1 MPGMARERVAELL
14 DASTEPAASS
24 VYRKLPETE
33 LSVAVDGVGPLRF
46 PVSDE
51 QAAQLRGLGHR
62 ARFGRGEQTLTDPEV
77 RDTWEIPKELV
88 RVEWTAAF
96 AAVLDGMRA
105 ELGLPPHCEL
115 TPELHSML
123 LYETGQFFLA
133 HQDSE
138 KDDAMVAT
146 LVVTL
151 PSAHTGG
158 ELVVEHQGQTK
169 KYRGLKTA
177 ASLVAFYADCR
188 HQVLPVKTG
197 NRVALT
203 YNLLLTGDSQAAA
216 ADNPLVSEL
225 AAGLL
230 THFAT
235 PVVLPYSSRRG
246 DPPARLAYLLD
257 HEYTARGLSWS
268 RLKGSDAARGALL
281 RAAAERA
288 GCEITLALAEIQ
300 ETWDAYDP
308 DEDEDAWYGDH
319 EDEDPDEHK
328 DSESADDRQYVLQDL
343 IETSTTLA
351 HWIGPETGRLE
362 NISLDLS
369 DAEVASTTPTAD
381 MTPYASE
388 YEGYMGNYGNTLDRW
403 YRRAAMV
410 IWPRDQGFASRAE
423 ASPGWALDELTAMA
437 RSGEIA
443 EAREAARSLE
453 SFWHAA
459 GRYPDQTELLRKALE
474 AARELDDA
482 QIAAILLRP
491 FALER
496 LVPGHGP
503 AIGGLAAHYGDIW
516 IDGLLRDWSE
526 SWRPGSHGL
535 AQAPLEWLENLPRLC
550 TALSVE
556 GSPSITAARR
566 IVELSWTMFA
576 GQVGPALDGPLTSR
590 REAWLT
596 TLGAPCSGIIA
607 AAAQLG
613 STGVLEDAHKLART
627 AGDRAHV
634 LAMATLR
641 AAGTHQAGFDELAGN
656 CAERIRALLA
666 QPQRALDDWSI
677 ELPTGCA
684 CELCEVLGTFLQHPE
699 RRALDWPLAKDRRRH
714 VHARIDDA
722 ELPVRHE
729 TRRQGRPYT
738 LVLTKAEALFER
750 ERIARERHEA
760 DLAWLTDKWKVSI

>member
-1 MPGMARERVAELL
+1 MARERLAELL
-14 DASTEPAASS
+14 AASAEPAAYSAL
-24 VYRKLPETE
+24 RKLPKTD
-33 LSVAVDGVGPLRF
+33 LSVTVDGLGPLRF
-46 PVSDE
+46 PLADE
-51 QAAQLRGLGHR
+51 QAVQLRELGRR
-62 ARFGRGEQTLTDPEV
+62 ARFGRGEQTLIDPEV

-88 RVEWTAAF
+88 RVQWTEAF
-96 AAVLDGMRA
+96 TTVLDGMRA
-105 ELGLPPHCEL
+105 ELGLPPHCRL
-115 TPELHSML
+115 MPELHSML
-123 LYETGQFFLA
+123 LYETGQFFVP

-146 LVVTL
+146 LVVSL

-158 ELVVEHQGQTK
+158 ELVIEHQGRTK

-177 ASLVAFYADCR
+177 VSLVAFYSDCR

-197 NRVALT
+197 NRVTLT

-216 ADNPLVSEL
+216 AENPLVSEL

-230 THFAT
+230 THFAI
-235 PVVLPYSSRRG
+235 PVVLPYTSRRG
-246 DPPARLAYLLD
+246 EPPTRLAYLLD

-308 DEDEDAWYGDH
+308 DEDEDAWYGHH
-319 EDEDPDEHK
+319 EDEDPDDYEAPV
-328 DSESADDRQYVLQDL
+328 SADDKQYVLQDL

-351 HWIGPETGRLE
+351 HWISPETGRLE
-362 NISLDLS
+362 DISLDLS

-381 MTPYASE
+381 ITPHSSE

-403 YRRAAMV
+403 YRRAALV
-410 IWPRDQGFASRAE
+410 IWPRSQGFASRAE
-423 ASPGWALDELTAMA
+423 ASPGWALDELATTARA
-437 RSGEIA
+437 GKIA

-459 GRYPDQTELLRKALE
+459 GRYPGQTELIGKALE

-482 QIAAILLRP
+482 QVAAMLLRP

-496 LVPGHGP
+496 LVPPHGP
-503 AIGGLAAHYGDIW
+503 AFAALATHYGDIW
-516 IDGLLRDWSE
+516 MDGLLRHWTE
-526 SWRPGSHGL
+526 GWRPGSYGL
-535 AQAPLEWLENLPRLC
+535 AQAPLEWFEDLPQLC
-550 TALSVE
+550 AALSAE
-556 GSPSITAARR
+556 GNASTAATRR

-576 GQVGPALDGPLTSR
+576 GQVAPALDGPLTSR

-596 TLGAPCSGIIA
+596 ALGAPCSGIIA
-607 AAAQLG
+607 AAAGLG
-613 STGVLEDAHKLART
+613 STDVLENAHKLART
-627 AGDRAHV
+627 PGDRAHA

-641 AAGTHQAGFDELAGN
+641 AAGTRQGGFDELALY
-656 CAERIRALLA
+656 CADRIRALLA
-666 QPQRALDDWSI
+666 QPQRAPGDWSI

-684 CELCEVLGTFLQHPE
+684 CELCEKLGTFLRDPE

-714 VHARIDDA
+714 VHARIDEG
-722 ELPVRHE
+722 ELPVHHE

-738 LVLTKAEALFER
+738 LVLTKTEALFER
-750 ERIARERHEA
+750 ERLARERHQA
-760 DLAWLTDKWKVSI
+760 DLAWLTDEWKVST